1 MASRLSSGLLA
12 GGLLLPLQGQ
22 EAAGDLS
29 SLKALLATPV
39 TVASRRPETPQETPG
54 VVTVLTRE
62 ELLATGARD
71 LLDVLRLVPGFDL
84 GYDVQ
89 GVTGPAM
96 RGLWGYEGKILL
108 LWDGVEMNESLYGT
122 LPLGGRFPLDQIRR
136 IEIIRGPGSSV
147 YGGTAELAVIQI
159 TSLGAEAVAG
169 GFAGLTL
176 GRGTATATRRTAQ
189 ALGAWAGR
197 DLSLSAGIL
206 TGEALRSEGTYTD
219 PTGVAFSLRDQGR
232 IRPLFA
238 HAGLQAG
245 AFEGRVVVEQ
255 YLLQQR
261 DDLGVAPD
269 RASDDRFDS
278 VAVDLRYTWR
288 LNPTLTLTPTF
299 SWQEQKPWAI
309 TYPAASVF
317 QYTATRKRGGLAF
330 AWDPTETLSFSG
342 GGQVQWDGAQAQVPG
357 RSFFPGGAAS
367 VAYRSEALH
376 GQLQVHGPIH
386 LTVGARW
393 ERHSEAGS
401 AFVPRLALTR
411 AQGRW
416 HAKLLY
422 AHAFR
427 TPGIMNLNQ
436 TLDPT
441 RPIEPERTR
450 TAEVEVGFQA
460 GPSLFTLNVFDTA
473 IRKPLVYTVLPTATG
488 YLNQART
495 GTRGFEVVWQLRR
508 SWGFANAS
516 WSSHQA
522 RNEVTLWGVPGE
534 EDRFLGFSPRKA
546 AASAGLRLGDGWTL
560 GGSAW
565 WLDRR
570 AAYAWEPA
578 AGTNR
583 IRTFGPDLVLGLNL
597 TYTRQALTASLG
609 VQDLT
614 NRAVPFPQPY
624 DGGHGPLPGLGR
636 EWVLKLRHGF

>member
-219 PTGVAFSLRDQGR
+219 PTGVAFNLRDQSR

-245 AFEGRVVVEQ
+245 GFEGKVVVEQ
-255 YLLQQR
+255 YVLQQR
-261 DDLGVAPD
+261 DDLGPAPD
-269 RASDDRFDS
+269 HASDDRFDS
-278 VAVDLRYTWR
+278 VALDLRYAWR
-288 LNPTLTLTPTF
+288 LAPALAVTPTF
-299 SWQEQKPWAI
+299 TWQDQKPWAV
-309 TYPAASVF
+309 TYPASSLF
-317 QYTATRKRGGLAF
+317 QYTATRKRAGLAV
-330 AWDPTETLSFSG
+330 AWDPDESLTFTG
-342 GGQVQWDGAQAQVPG
+342 GAQLQWDGARAEVPG
-357 RSFFPGGAAS
+357 RSFFPGGAAT
-367 VAYRSEALH
+367 VAYRSEALY
-376 GQLQVHGPIH
+376 GQLQVHGAVH
-386 LTVGARW
+386 LTLGARW
-393 ERHSEAGS
+393 EHHSEAGS
-401 AFVPRLALTR
+401 AFVPRLALTK

>member
-1 MASRLSSGLLA
+1 MASRFLPGWLVA
-12 GGLLLPLQGQ
+12 GLLLPLQGQ
-22 EAAGDLS
+22 EPGDELP

-54 VVTVLTRE
+54 VVTVFTRE

-89 GVTGPAM
+89 GVTGPSM

-108 LWDGVEMNESLYGT
+108 LWDGVEMNEVLYGT

-147 YGGTAELAVIQI
+147 YGGSAELAVIQI
-159 TSLGAEAVAG
+159 TSLGAEEVEG
-169 GFAGLTL
+169 GGAGLTL
-176 GRGTATATRRTAQ
+176 GRGTDRTTRRTVQ
-189 ALGAWAGR
+189 ALGAWAGP
-197 DLSLSAGIL
+197 DLSLSAGLL
-206 TGEALRSEGTYTD
+206 TGEVLRSEGTYTD

-450 TAEVEVGFQA
+450 TTEVEVGFQ
-460 GPSLFTLNVFDTA
+460 GGSSLVTLNVFDTA
-473 IRKPLVYTVLPTATG
+473 IRKPLVYTVLPATTG

-508 SWGFANAS
+508 PWGFANAN
-516 WSSHQA
+516 WSYHQA
-522 RNEVTLWGVPGE
+522 RNGVDLWGVPGE

-546 AASAGLRLGDGWTL
+546 AAAAGLHLGEAWTL

-570 AAYAWEPA
+570 AAYAWDPA
-578 AGTNR
+578 AGANR
-583 IRTFGPDLVLGLNL
+583 LRTFGPDLVLGLNL
-597 TYTRQALTASLG
+597 TYAHRAFTTSLG

-614 NRAVPFPQPY
+614 DRAVPFPQPY

-636 EWVLKLRHGF
+636 EWVLKVRHGF